1 MVKLDFSYIIKIH
14 FENWNQSHIFR
25 LLISVES
32 HQKWSKTI
40 IHICTFIEFCV
51 QKKSTEEM
59 KHIVHFLQTAR
70 AHARAHTHF
79 MPAKKNKKK
88 KHEPLLEWVNS
99 SGFVSKIKNTQNIRC
114 RVEKSN
120 TTLHFNSPTRDTEG
134 LVFTENTQ
142 SWCAEGVS
150 LVYSHTDCRW
160 SSDEPG
166 SHWDGGRD
174 DDKYDTVEL
183 HDCEG
188 NAHVR
193 VRTHGGGRYGCCFL
207 HCILS

>member
-1 MVKLDFSYIIKIH
+1 MIKDHHPYLYIYWI
-14 FENWNQSHIFR
+14 
-25 LLISVES
+25 L
-32 HQKWSKTI
+32 
-40 IHICTFIEFCV
+40 CTKEINRRDETYCAFFTN
-51 QKKSTEEM
+51 SAS
-59 KHIVHFLQTAR
+59 AR
-70 AHARAHTHF
+70 TRAHTLH
-79 MPAKKNKKK
+79 AGKKKKQKK

-150 LVYSHTDCRW
+150 LVYSHTDRRW

-183 HDCEG
+183 LDCEG
-188 NAHVR
+188 NAHTRGVGR
-193 VRTHGGGRYGCCFL
+193 RYGCCFS